1 MGRAGAEAA
10 AAATVAGGGRR
21 SPFNPTT
28 MSTKQV
34 TCRYFMHG
42 VCREGNQCLFSHD
55 LANSKPSTICRYY
68 QKGYCAYGA
77 RCRYDHTRPSAAAG
91 GAAGVMS
98 HSVPS
103 PAFHTAQPPSDLS
116 APVMKTSLRELGK
129 REKRTLVL
137 RDQNLSGLVEDKA
150 RPCVVSSP
158 GGCSDPQNSL
168 EMKPHSYLEAIRSGL
183 DDLEASSSYATEQ
196 QLCPYA
202 AAGECHF
209 GDSCVYLH
217 GELCEI
223 CRLQVLHPFD
233 LEQRKA
239 HEKICMSTF
248 EREMEKAFALQA
260 SQDKMCSI
268 CMEVILEKPS
278 ASERRFGILSNCNHT
293 YCLSCIRQWRC
304 AKQFENPIIKSCPE
318 CRVISEFVI
327 PSVYWVEDQNKK
339 NELIEAFKQGMGKK
353 ACKYFEQGKGTCPFG
368 SKCLYLHA
376 YPDGRLAEPEK
387 PRKQLSSEGTVR
399 FLNSVRLWDF
409 IENRESQHIP
419 NTEDVDMTELGD
431 LFMHLSGVESSEP

>member
-1 MGRAGAEAA
+1 
-10 AAATVAGGGRR
+10 
-21 SPFNPTT
+21 

-42 VCREGNQCLFSHD
+42 VCREGSQCLFSHD
-55 LANSKPSTICRYY
+55 LANSKPSTICKYY
-68 QKGYCAYGA
+68 QKGCCAYGT
-77 RCRYDHTRPSAAAG
+77 RCRYDHTRPSAIAG
-91 GAAGVMS
+91 GAVGPPPPTRPSVAFPGP
-98 HSVPS
+98 HS
-103 PAFHTAQPPSDLS
+103 PSDLTT
-116 APVMKTSLRELGK
+116 AAMKTPSREPGR

-137 RDQNLSGLVEDKA
+137 RDRNLSGLAEDKTPSGVA
-150 RPCVVSSP
+150 PSHP
-158 GGCSDPQNSL
+158 GGYSDPQPGP
-168 EMKPHSYLEAIRSGL
+168 EMKPHSYLDAIRSGL
-183 DDLEASSSYATEQ
+183 DNVEAGSSYSSEQ

-202 AAGECHF
+202 AAGECRF
-209 GDSCVYLH
+209 GDACVYLH
-217 GELCEI
+217 GDVCDI

-239 HEKICMSTF
+239 HEKVCMATF
-248 EREMEKAFALQA
+248 EFEMEKAFAFQA
-260 SQDKMCSI
+260 SQDKVCSI
-268 CMEVILEKPS
+268 CMEVIFEKAS
-278 ASERRFGILSNCNHT
+278 ASERRFGILSSCNHT

-304 AKQFENPIIKSCPE
+304 AKQFENQIIKSCPE

-368 SKCLYLHA
+368 SKCLYRHA

-399 FLNSVRLWDF
+399 FFNSVRLWDF
-409 IENRESQHIP
+409 IENRETRQVPS
-419 NTEDVDMTELGD
+419 TEDVDVAELGD
-431 LFMHLSGVESSEP
+431 LFMHLSGVESPEP

>member
-1 MGRAGAEAA
+1 
-10 AAATVAGGGRR
+10 
-21 SPFNPTT
+21 

-42 VCREGNQCLFSHD
+42 VCREGSQCLFSHD
-55 LANSKPSTICRYY
+55 LANSKPSTICKYY

-77 RCRYDHTRPSAAAG
+77 RCRYDHIKPPAAAG
-91 GAAGVMS
+91 GAVGPAP
-98 HSVPS
+98 HSLPSSGLPS
-103 PAFHTAQPPSDLS
+103 PQPSPDIATS
-116 APVMKTSLRELGK
+116 VVKTHLHEPGK
-129 REKRTLVL
+129 REKKMLVL
-137 RDQNLSGLVEDKA
+137 RDRNLTGLAEDKSV
-150 RPCVVSSP
+150 PSTVNNP
-158 GGCSDPQNSL
+158 GSCSDAQTSP
-168 EMKPHSYLEAIRSGL
+168 EMKPHSYLDAIRTGL
-183 DDLEASSSYATEQ
+183 DDLEASSSYSSNEQ

-202 AAGECHF
+202 AAGECRF
-209 GDSCVYLH
+209 GDACVYLH
-217 GELCEI
+217 GDMCEI

-233 LEQRKA
+233 PEQRKA
-239 HEKICMSTF
+239 HEKMCMSTF
-248 EREMEKAFALQA
+248 EHEMEKAFAFQA
-260 SQDKMCSI
+260 SQDKVCSI
-268 CMEVILEKPS
+268 CMEVILEKAS
-278 ASERRFGILSNCNHT
+278 ASERRFGILSSCSHT

-368 SKCLYLHA
+368 SKCLYRHA

-399 FLNSVRLWDF
+399 FFNSVRLWDF
-409 IENRESQHIP
+409 IENRETQQVT
-419 NTEDVDMTELGD
+419 NTDDVDVTELGD